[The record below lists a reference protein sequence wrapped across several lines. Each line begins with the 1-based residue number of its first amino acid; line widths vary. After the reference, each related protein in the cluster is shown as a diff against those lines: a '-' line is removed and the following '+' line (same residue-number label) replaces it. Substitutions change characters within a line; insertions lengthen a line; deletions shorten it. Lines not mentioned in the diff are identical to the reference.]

1 MSIQYTLFLA
11 IVACQV
17 GLEVACIT
25 LHPPISPVDWA
36 LAMVSTALA
45 LLLIGRIV
53 IAWKT
58 PKLAN
63 TCALTSSAVGAL
75 VMAVFSLL
83 TFTPIAEAFVLVKGP
98 RVLGVSNVSD
108 EQGRDDFGDHDAYLW
123 RRKKLIG
130 RL

>member
-58 PKLAN
+58 PSWQNMRADVIGGRR
-63 TCALTSSAVGAL
+63 AGDGG
-75 VMAVFSLL
+75 FSLL

-123 RRKKLIG
+123 RRKN
-130 RL
+130 

>member
-1 MSIQYTLFLA
+1 MSVQYTLFLA

-83 TFTPIAEAFVLVKGP
+83 TFTPIAEAFVLMS
-98 RVLGVSNVSD
+98 LLLQSL
-108 EQGRDDFGDHDAYLW
+108 YLVFAIEIHSLFED
-123 RRKKLIG
+123 RAAREF
-130 RL
+130 